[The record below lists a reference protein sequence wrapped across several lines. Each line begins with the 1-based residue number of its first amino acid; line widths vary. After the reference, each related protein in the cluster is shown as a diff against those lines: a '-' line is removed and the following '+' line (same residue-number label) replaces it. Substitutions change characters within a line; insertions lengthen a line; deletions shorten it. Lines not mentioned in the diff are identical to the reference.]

1 MEHNHDIPEG
11 HLHWNDAEYADSRKD
26 VWKVIWV
33 LTFITI
39 AEVSL
44 AIAYDH
50 FNPTGG
56 NFKWLIN
63 LIMAVASIF
72 KVFYIMG
79 TFMHLKHET
88 KGFLATVFMPFSFL
102 IWAII
107 AFTMEGSSWAA
118 MRQLLNAF

>member
-11 HLHWNDAEYADSRKD
+11 HLHWNDAEYADSRRD

-44 AIAYDH
+44 AIIYDH

-118 MRQLLNAF
+118 MRQLLNVF